1 MVDTMEK
8 LWTSEEAESLWSL
21 QSHTAENSQNLFTL
35 QDK

>member
-8 LWTSEEAESLWSL
+8 LWTPKEAESLWSL
-21 QSHTAENSQNLFTL
+21 QSHTAENSQNLLTL